1 MTDTLDSLFAEA
13 RSRFLQAHIGEA
25 ALDARVLI
33 SGLLDLPAVA
43 FMTRGNEIVPEKDAE
58 RIRQAIERRAAHEP
72 VHRILGSREFYGLTL
87 GMSEDTL
94 EPRPDSEMIVEGLIP
109 FAQKFVAAKGS
120 CHLID
125 LGTGTGA
132 ICLALLS
139 AVPQATGVGSDLSS
153 GAVEMAHANA
163 VRNGLAARFS
173 AVESDWFSGIVG
185 KFDIIVSNPPY
196 IRTDV
201 VASLAPEVRDHD
213 PALALDGGADGL
225 DAYRTIAAHAA
236 RHLAEDGIVGV
247 EIGYDQLQVVG
258 ALFEGEGFRV
268 IDRVKDLGG
277 NDRAIL
283 FSFGNKA
290 L

>member
-1 MTDTLDSLFAEA
+1 
-13 RSRFLQAHIGEA
+13 
-25 ALDARVLI
+25 
-33 SGLLDLPAVA
+33 
-43 FMTRGNEIVPEKDAE
+43 MTRGEEIVSDKDAE
-58 RIRQAIERRAAHEP
+58 RIRDAIVRRAAHEP

-109 FAQKFVAAKGS
+109 FAQKFVAEKGS

-132 ICLALLS
+132 ICLALLG
-139 AVPQATGVGSDLSS
+139 AVPEATGVGSDLSA
-153 GAVEMAHANA
+153 GAVEMAKANA
-163 VRNGLAARFS
+163 ERNGLSERF
-173 AVESDWFSGIVG
+173 AGVESDWFAGIVG

-225 DAYRTIAAHAA
+225 DAYRTIAEHAA

-258 ALFEGEGFRV
+258 ALFEDQGFRV

-283 FSFGNKA
+283 FCFGNKA